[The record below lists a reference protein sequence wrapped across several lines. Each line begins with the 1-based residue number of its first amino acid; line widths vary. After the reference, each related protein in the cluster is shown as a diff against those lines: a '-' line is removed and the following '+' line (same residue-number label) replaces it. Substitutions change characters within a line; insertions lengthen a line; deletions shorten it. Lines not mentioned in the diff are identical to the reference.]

1 MSILISILVFI
12 VAIFLMWKFKG
23 IIKFGAEPADNTS
36 RPDVSEKPATEK
48 DNDKLIV
55 VSNVN
60 QDDIAL
66 ALTMFCNTYNK
77 EDYAALPRLAEVY
90 PNTFAVTF
98 PYDID
103 FVTFCFAV
111 NYMKYPV
118 DIKWDA
124 KVTAWTTANSGEAW
138 IADTNVG
145 KRIMVFVPE
154 DDKEYD
160 NVLFTTDDNIGYKL
174 DFAARKAKPPLN
186 MPKLQFAESTVDLN
200 SLKQLPFK
208 DIA

>member
-12 VAIFLMWKFKG
+12 AAIFLMSKFKG
-23 IIKFGAEPADNTS
+23 IKFGAEPSDNTS
-36 RPDVSEKPATEK
+36 RPNVSGKPTAEK

-66 ALTMFCNTYNK
+66 ALTMFCNIYNK
-77 EDYAALPRLAEVY
+77 EDYVALPRLAEVY

-118 DIKWDA
+118 DINWNA
-124 KVTAWTTANSGEAW
+124 KVAAWATANSGEAW
-138 IADTNVG
+138 IADTNIG
-145 KRIMVFVPE
+145 KRIMLFIPE

-160 NVLFTTDDNIGYKL
+160 NVFFTTDDNIGYKL
-174 DFAARKAKPPLN
+174 DFAARKAKPPLSI
-186 MPKLQFAESTVDLN
+186 PKMQFAESSVDLD
-200 SLKQLPFK
+200 SLKQLQFK
-208 DIA
+208 DIE

>member
-1 MSILISILVFI
+1 MSILISILIFIAVVFLI
-12 VAIFLMWKFKG
+12 LKFKG
-23 IIKFGAEPADNTS
+23 SKLGAEPSDNIS
-36 RPDVSEKPATEK
+36 RPDASEKPVAEK

-66 ALTMFCNTYNK
+66 ALTRFCNMYNN
-77 EDYAALPRLAEVY
+77 ERYAALPRLSEVY
-90 PNTFAVTF
+90 PGTFAVTF

-111 NYMKYPV
+111 NFMKYPV

-124 KVTAWTTANSGEAW
+124 KVTAWTTANSGEDW
-138 IADTNVG
+138 VADTNVG
-145 KRIMVFVPE
+145 KRIMLFVPE

-160 NVLFTTDDNIGYKL
+160 NVFFTTADNIGYKL
-174 DFAARKAKPPLN
+174 DFAARKAKPPLS
-186 MPKLQFAESTVDLN
+186 MPKMQFAESSVDLD
-200 SLKQLPFK
+200 SLKQLQFK
-208 DIA
+208 DIE